1 MATPRRLVATEC
13 CTAVAAVGVAALAL
27 GATPLALAMVGVCAL
42 AMAPA
47 LVAAGR
53 LERRSADD

>member
-13 CTAVAAVGVAALAL
+13 CAALAAAGVATLAL
-27 GATPLALAMVGVCAL
+27 GVTPLALAMVGVCAI

-47 LVAAGR
+47 LVATGR
-53 LERRSADD
+53 LERRSDD